1 MPCQICALKFWLF
14 NERKLNKFS
23 FNKKRCTVIS
33 FQFRPFLII
42 KCPASGLHKTI
53 LAFVSLPRLRAI
65 ALHRSAFLDSY
76 PTELS
81 GNSRISRGK
90 RFTNMIC
97 QNVMSVTIKCCWW
110 MFIGVFNE
118 FAFWCKD
125 YARKN
130 NFSSNGAL
138 VEKIPKITLSSSFQS
153 MMTRMNVFLENHH
166 QILLT
171 I

>member
-81 GNSRISRGK
+81 GDSRISRGETIHK
-90 RFTNMIC
+90 HD
-97 QNVMSVTIKCCWW
+97 MSKCYVCYDK
-110 MFIGVFNE
+110 MLLVDVYRCFLMSLHSDV
-118 FAFWCKD
+118 KD
-125 YARKN
+125 LARKN
-130 NFSSNGAL
+130 YFSSNGAL
-138 VEKIPKITLSSSFQS
+138 LEKIPKITLSSSYISQWWQEWMFFWRI
-153 MMTRMNVFLENHH
+153 T
-166 QILLT
+166 T
-171 I
+171 GYC